1 MMCKISLVLALL
13 LALVAILAGF
23 WPGAV
28 LAIILLVLCGRS
40 PWAVGLGLFFD
51 LLWGPPAG
59 ALSFVIL
66 PFTAGVVALAL
77 LRAALMRFMRPRIP
91 REL

>member
-40 PWAVGLGLFFD
+40 PWAVGLGLGFSGLVGVAAGF
-51 LLWGPPAG
+51 LPALKAAKLNVID
-59 ALSFVIL
+59 AL
-66 PFTAGVVALAL
+66 
-77 LRAALMRFMRPRIP
+77 RY
-91 REL
+91 E